1 MEEIIKNEELETQTE
16 EQGGEVKTYT
26 QEEVLA
32 LIQSEADKRVSQALK
47 TQQKKY
53 EKQLSLS
60 KLDDDERAKAEKDD
74 RIAELEEQL
83 AQFQLEKNRSEL
95 KSVLSSR
102 GLSAEFADIVAISDD
117 IEESQAKIDKLDKL
131 FKSAVK
137 VEVEKR
143 LAGAGVPKGSGNN
156 QVAITKENASKM
168 TLAELKNLQ
177 QTNPEVLSR
186 HLQTAKAIKPL
197 LFPMM
202 SAADIPFLLQQ
213 VFFPSQLQV
222 SISMLLCRVLQMQ
235 EKLIQKRTSL
245 KTIATNM
252 RQSEI
257 CFIAAESQLK

>member
-60 KLDDDERAKAEKDD
+60 KLDDNERAKAEKDD

-156 QVAITKENASKM
+156 QVAITKENVSKM
-168 TLAELKNLQ
+168 SLAELKKLQ
-177 QTNPEVLSR
+177 QTNPELYN
-186 HLQTAKAIKPL
+186 
-197 LFPMM
+197 
-202 SAADIPFLLQQ
+202 
-213 VFFPSQLQV
+213 
-222 SISMLLCRVLQMQ
+222 
-235 EKLIQKRTSL
+235 SL
-245 KTIATNM
+245 YN
-252 RQSEI
+252 
-257 CFIAAESQLK
+257 